1 MQNQWV
7 SVRKL
12 KGQGCTF
19 RGHQLS
25 GLFVEPAACV
35 EAVIPMLTG
44 AGAVPALGSLST
56 QSGECS
62 KQPTHLFLG
71 NRKVCQQILLAE
83 LFLPIGIQCL
93 A

>member
-1 MQNQWV
+1 M
-7 SVRKL
+7 
-12 KGQGCTF
+12 
-19 RGHQLS
+19 
-25 GLFVEPAACV
+25 

-56 QSGECS
+56 EWGVLKAAYSS
-62 KQPTHLFLG
+62 FLG
-71 NRKVCQQILLAE
+71 NRKVCQRILLAE